1 MRKLTSRM
9 IKSVSLPESLNIYG
23 RIMETIFLSIIQEQ
37 DQLILTSLDRAK
49 GILLDLSVISGQAL
63 TGFYHINYF
72 IIFL

>member
-1 MRKLTSRM
+1 M

-23 RIMETIFLSIIQEQ
+23 QIMETIFLSIIQEQ

-49 GILLDLSVISGQAL
+49 GILLDLSVISGQVL

-72 IIFL
+72 IITL